1 MKDKIYQ
8 HIFDKN
14 GYRCEE
20 VKPKEEI
27 KKAKAII
34 LKSSIIKV
42 ENCPSCKLKHD
53 VPHCCQITE
62 MLTGNDINKDCP
74 LLDYDVAS
82 ELFDYFYGGYSNHA

>member
-8 HIFDKN
+8 HTFDKD

-20 VKPKEEI
+20 VRPKNKI
-27 KKAKAII
+27 KIAKAII

-62 MLTGNDINKDCP
+62 MLTGNDINEDCP
-74 LLDYDVAS
+74 L
-82 ELFDYFYGGYSNHA
+82 FDYETAEKLFNEFFNA